1 MPIGLELVLGYA
13 GPSGHGGTLHASR
26 EVIRMAK
33 KVLTWAAIAFVVYY
47 LATQPTGAA
56 HFVHGVFNWLHGA
69 GNSMSK
75 FVNAL

>member
-1 MPIGLELVLGYA
+1 
-13 GPSGHGGTLHASR
+13 
-26 EVIRMAK
+26 MAK

-75 FVNAL
+75 FVNSL